1 MSDVGDA
8 SIVGNVP
15 PVPGMFPDWAAPR
28 YWERIKVTVI
38 APHVATAAYWSTGHQ
53 HPATRLRRHS
63 GFADTQ
69 KPLPGRSLMRSVSG
83 VVMSVMVATARQ
95 HLRKRSCWERL
106 QSNIR
111 KRHIGGSIHAER
123 VFKFGSILSP
133 AGRWAYCQQ
142 PFL

>member
-83 VVMSVMVATARQ
+83 VVMSVMVATA
-95 HLRKRSCWERL
+95 
-106 QSNIR
+106 
-111 KRHIGGSIHAER
+111 GSIC
-123 VFKFGSILSP
+123 VNVP
-133 AGRWAYCQQ
+133 AGSVCNRTFASVTLAVAYTLRG
-142 PFL
+142 FLSSDRF